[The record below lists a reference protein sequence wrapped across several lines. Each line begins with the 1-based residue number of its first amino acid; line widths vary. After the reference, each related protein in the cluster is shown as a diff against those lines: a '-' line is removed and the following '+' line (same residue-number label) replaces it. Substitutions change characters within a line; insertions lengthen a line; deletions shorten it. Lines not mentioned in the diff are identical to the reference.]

1 MLLLSNMG
9 GNVSKKEEFK
19 FGSYQYGTR
28 PGYHV
33 TSEKVFYTGMV
44 LKDVDPKEFK
54 KLRAGWAK
62 TDKKLFYKGK
72 HLKGADQNTFKF
84 LESGYVIDDNIKK
97 DYPKGVKSKVYRAL
111 YNSK

>member
-19 FGSYQYGTR
+19 FGSYQHGTR

-44 LKDVDPKEFK
+44 LKDVDPKDFK

-62 TDKKLFYKGK
+62 TSTKLFYKGK
-72 HLKGADQNTFKF
+72 HLKEADQKTFKF

>member
-33 TSEKVFYTGMV
+33 TSDKVFYTGRV
-44 LKDVDPKEFK
+44 LKDVDPNNFT

-62 TDKKLFYKGK
+62 TDTKLFYKGK
-72 HLKGADQNTFKF
+72 LLKGADPNTFKF
-84 LESGYVIDDNIKK
+84 LETGYVIDDNIKK
-97 DYPKGVKSKVYRAL
+97 DYPKGVKSKAYRAL
-111 YNSK
+111 YKST

>member
-1 MLLLSNMG
+1 MLLLPNMG

-33 TSEKVFYTGMV
+33 TSEKVFYAGLV
-44 LKDVDPKEFK
+44 LKNVDPKDFT

-62 TDKKLFYKGK
+62 TGTKLFYKGK
-72 HLKGADQNTFKF
+72 HLKKADPNTFKF

-97 DYPKGVKSKVYRAL
+97 EYPNGVKSKVYRAL
-111 YNSK
+111 YSSK

>member
-1 MLLLSNMG
+1 MG
-9 GNVSKKEEFK
+9 GNNTKPEEFK

-33 TSEKVFYTGMV
+33 TSDKVFYTGRI
-44 LKDVDPKEFK
+44 LKNVEPKKFT

-62 TDKKLFYKGK
+62 TDKVLFYKGK
-72 HLKGADQNTFKF
+72 HLKGADPNTFKF

-97 DYPKGVKSKVYRAL
+97 DYPKGVKSKAYRAL

>member
-9 GNVSKKEEFK
+9 GNNTKPEDFK

-33 TSEKVFYTGMV
+33 TSDKVFYTGRI
-44 LKDVDPKEFK
+44 LKGVDPNNFT

-62 TDKKLFYKGK
+62 TDHKLFYKGK
-72 HLKGADQNTFKF
+72 HLEGADPNTFKF

-97 DYPKGVKSKVYRAL
+97 EYPKGVKSKVYRAL

>member
-33 TSEKVFYTGMV
+33 TSEKVFYTGLV
-44 LKDVDPKEFK
+44 LKDVDPKDFT

-72 HLKGADQNTFKF
+72 HLKGADPNTFEF
-84 LESGYVIDDNIKK
+84 LETGYVIDDNIKK
-97 DYPKGVKSKVYRAL
+97 KYPKGVKSKFYRAL
-111 YNSK
+111 YNST

>member
-44 LKDVDPKEFK
+44 LKDVDPKDFK

-62 TDKKLFYKGK
+62 TSTKLFYKGK
-72 HLKGADQNTFKF
+72 YLHLTSTRR
-84 LESGYVIDDNIKK
+84 LL
-97 DYPKGVKSKVYRAL
+97 P
-111 YNSK
+111 

>member
-9 GNVSKKEEFK
+9 GNNTKPEDFK

-33 TSEKVFYTGMV
+33 TSDKVFYTGRI
-44 LKDVDPKEFK
+44 LKGVDPNNFT

-62 TDKKLFYKGK
+62 TDQKLFYKGK
-72 HLKGADQNTFKF
+72 HLEGADPNTFKF

-97 DYPKGVKSKVYRAL
+97 KYPKGVKSKAYRAL

>member
-1 MLLLSNMG
+1 MG
-9 GNVSKKEEFK
+9 GNSSKKEEFK

-33 TSEKVFYTGMV
+33 TSDKVFYTGMV
-44 LKDVDPKEFK
+44 LKGIEPGKFT

-62 TDKKLFYKGK
+62 TDTQLFYKGK
-72 HLKGADQNTFKF
+72 HLKGADPNTFKF
-84 LESGYVIDDNIKK
+84 LKSGYVIDDNIKK
-97 DYPKGVKSKVYRAL
+97 DYPKGVKSKAYRAL

>member
-9 GNVSKKEEFK
+9 GNNTKPEDFK

-33 TSEKVFYTGMV
+33 TSDKVFYTGRI
-44 LKDVDPKEFK
+44 LKGVDPNNFT

-62 TDKKLFYKGK
+62 TDQKLFYKGK
-72 HLKGADQNTFKF
+72 HLEGADPNTFKF
-84 LESGYVIDDNIKK
+84 LESGYVIDDKVKK

>member
-1 MLLLSNMG
+1 MG

-33 TSEKVFYTGMV
+33 TSEHVFYTGMV
-44 LKDVDPKEFK
+44 LKDVDPKNFT

-62 TDKKLFYKGK
+62 TDDKLFYKGK
-72 HLKGADQNTFKF
+72 HLKGADPDTFKF
-84 LESGYVIDDNIKK
+84 LDSGYVIDGNIKK
-97 DYPKGVKSKVYRAL
+97 DYPKGVKSKAYRAL

>member
-1 MLLLSNMG
+1 MG
-9 GNVSKKEEFK
+9 GNPSKKEDFK

-44 LKDVDPKEFK
+44 LKNVEPTNFK

-62 TDKKLFYKGK
+62 TDDKLFYKGK
-72 HLKGADQNTFKF
+72 HLKGADPNTFKF
-84 LESGYVIDDNIKK
+84 LETGYVIDDNIKK
-97 DYPKGVKSKVYRAL
+97 NYPIGVKSKFYRAL
-111 YNSK
+111 YNST

>member
-1 MLLLSNMG
+1 MG
-9 GNVSKKEEFK
+9 GNSSKKEEFK

-33 TSEKVFYTGMV
+33 TSDKVFYIGMV
-44 LKDVDPKEFK
+44 LKGVEPEKFT

-62 TDKKLFYKGK
+62 TDHKLFYKGK
-72 HLKGADQNTFKF
+72 HLKGADPNTFKF

-97 DYPKGVKSKVYRAL
+97 DYPKGVKSKAYRAL
-111 YNSK
+111 YKSK